1 MKKLVLIFFLI
12 TSLTRLAKTQQLP
25 EGIKLPTPEE
35 FAAFEE
41 MIKKATGEKPGGKKT
56 ETKVPEK
63 KDEPEPDKVSEP
75 EEIEEIEEPEEPD
88 ELEEDLEEEP
98 ADLEKLKKAKPTK
111 EQKGPETTK
120 FSEKEV
126 GERGNWRK
134 KKEWLKQTL
143 DKNDLL
149 QEAAAN
155 VQKFV
160 LNFYDKFQKTDEILD
175 NFYKEAGLKKGKLE
189 DLFNEV
195 EKYIEKTK
203 AQTKRLFT
211 ISLSDVGER
220 IRYEAI
226 KIRKQHSDMYSID
239 EEFKQKKNDLEQ
251 LKVDIKSIEKLDTA
265 AKDRLKFVENK
276 IKEIR
281 SKAEKAQ
288 LLSKKIWYVIDDKK
302 AKKIFSQLSIIYQE
316 VKNLQ
321 EYTTKDLFADFNMIT
336 EKTKKQIETAT
347 SSIEKLEK
355 QQIFIRNRAER
366 IEQER
371 KKQVLSLQ
379 QKKILE
385 LPKRTRRR
393 RSRVPEATFF
403 STILNLPSTIWN
415 WIKSLFV

>member
-1 MKKLVLIFFLI
+1 
-12 TSLTRLAKTQQLP
+12 
-25 EGIKLPTPEE
+25 
-35 FAAFEE
+35 
-41 MIKKATGEKPGGKKT
+41 
-56 ETKVPEK
+56 
-63 KDEPEPDKVSEP
+63 
-75 EEIEEIEEPEEPD
+75 
-88 ELEEDLEEEP
+88 
-98 ADLEKLKKAKPTK
+98 
-111 EQKGPETTK
+111 
-120 FSEKEV
+120 
-126 GERGNWRK
+126 
-134 KKEWLKQTL
+134 
-143 DKNDLL
+143 
-149 QEAAAN
+149 
-155 VQKFV
+155 